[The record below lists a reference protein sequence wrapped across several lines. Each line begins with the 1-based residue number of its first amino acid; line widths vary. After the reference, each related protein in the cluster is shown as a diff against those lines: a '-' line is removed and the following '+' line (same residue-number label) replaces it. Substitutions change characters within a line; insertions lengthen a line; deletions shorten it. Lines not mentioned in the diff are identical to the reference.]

1 MCSLV
6 PESPGQHVEYTP
18 GGLLYKPG
26 GSQLQHA
33 TTISFLLLVYAQYLS
48 RSSLSLNCGS
58 LSVPPDHLR
67 RLAKKQV
74 SPVCSDY
81 WLFSYLTDESPKPD
95 DIRSNYH
102 AFIESKIIQ
111 KISRLL
117 QKLINFI
124 LLLLGINLTL
134 L

>member
-1 MCSLV
+1 MNFKVLVPVQEVIAGNMYNLEAYKASAESFMCSLV
-6 PESPGQHVEYTP
+6 PESPGQHIEYTP

-74 SPVCSDY
+74 TPLCSD
-81 WLFSYLTDESPKPD
+81 FGCSP
-95 DIRSNYH
+95 IFLMSHLNRTIYIYSN
-102 AFIESKIIQ
+102 
-111 KISRLL
+111 
-117 QKLINFI
+117 
-124 LLLLGINLTL
+124 
-134 L
+134 